1 MQGQK
6 PVLAEE
12 PVTLCFI
19 QAKCGDYRGTAY
31 LMPHIYIIIKKL
43 QAHNIIYINNKKHL
57 GISEQRNIQHIF
69 ILSLGSLILFLDKH
83 TQINSYMHTYKF
95 TQIST
100 YIHRHMKPYE
110 NSI

>member
-6 PVLAEE
+6 KVLAEE

-31 LMPHIYIIIKKL
+31 LMLYIYIYNNQKL
-43 QAHNIIYINNKKHL
+43 QAHNVIYINNKKHL

-69 ILSLGSLILFLDKH
+69 ILSLGSLILF
-83 TQINSYMHTYKF
+83 
-95 TQIST
+95 
-100 YIHRHMKPYE
+100 
-110 NSI
+110 